1 MAIES
6 IQHQQLDRITQNS
19 ALRKAAYSP
28 SPPSLSADE
37 SEMIQKKF
45 SQTKPITT
53 YSMQGNTEK
62 SSFFSRGLNV
72 DRLA

>member
-19 ALRKAAYSP
+19 ALRKAAQAP
-28 SPPSLSADE
+28 SPPVLTDDE
-37 SEMIQKKF
+37 SKMIQKKF
-45 SQTKPITT
+45 SHTKPITT
-53 YSMQGNTEK
+53 YSMQGDTQK

-72 DRLA
+72 DRMA